1 MEREV
6 INHFSIRG
14 GTQIDIRRSFFIGY
28 IALPIQ
34 ILREGQALTQKEVS
48 QQIDVSLEDY
58 LDYEAGDRL
67 PDVMTILH
75 LAAFYDVSVD
85 YILGQTENMQRYPL
99 S

>member
-1 MEREV
+1 MTLEEAFLLDTLRCR
-6 INHFSIRG
+6 FK
-14 GTQIDIRRSFFIGY
+14 F
-28 IALPIQ
+28 
-34 ILREGQALTQKEVS
+34 LREGQALTQKEVS

-85 YILGQTENMQRYPL
+85 YIFRRPRKHAAL
-99 S
+99 SAVLIKKCYMKLLLAS

>member
-1 MEREV
+1 MTLEEA
-6 INHFSIRG
+6 F
-14 GTQIDIRRSFFIGY
+14 IDT
-28 IALPIQ
+28 LVLLIQ

>member
-1 MEREV
+1 MTLEEAFYWIHCVCR
-6 INHFSIRG
+6 FK
-14 GTQIDIRRSFFIGY
+14 F
-28 IALPIQ
+28 
-34 ILREGQALTQKEVS
+34 LREGQALTQKEVS

-85 YILGQTENMQRYPL
+85 YILGQTEKHAAL
-99 S
+99 SAVLIKKCYMKLLLAS

>member
-1 MEREV
+1 M
-6 INHFSIRG
+6 
-14 GTQIDIRRSFFIGY
+14 
-28 IALPIQ
+28 PIQ
-34 ILREGQALTQKEVS
+34 IFARRASIDAKEVS

-85 YILGQTENMQRYPL
+85 YILGQTEIMQRYPL

>member
-1 MEREV
+1 MTLEEAFLLDTLRCRYL
-6 INHFSIRG
+6 F
-14 GTQIDIRRSFFIGY
+14 
-28 IALPIQ
+28 
-34 ILREGQALTQKEVS
+34 LREGQALTQKEVS

-85 YILGQTENMQRYPL
+85 YILGQTEIMQRYPL

>member
-14 GTQIDIRRSFFIGY
+14 GTQIDIRRSFFIG
-28 IALPIQ
+28 
-34 ILREGQALTQKEVS
+34 
-48 QQIDVSLEDY
+48 Y

>member
-1 MEREV
+1 LTLEEAFLLDTLLCR
-6 INHFSIRG
+6 FK
-14 GTQIDIRRSFFIGY
+14 F
-28 IALPIQ
+28 
-34 ILREGQALTQKEVS
+34 LREGQALTQKEVS

>member
-34 ILREGQALTQKEVS
+34 IFARRAI
-48 QQIDVSLEDY
+48 IDAKRGIAANRCIVGDY